1 MALGLARSCFD
12 DASEGKRHNRIFSGE
27 RDLSRR
33 VISCLFSFQRGSFWL
48 FYVSLDPFLKFFF
61 QKPLDFFLSIR
72 FILTLAFP
80 ILSLKKQYQSFLQIL
95 EETTKGQMHMKI
107 LKFLLV
113 LQIAFA
119 GSMLFAQAPAA
130 DSQAAKDQVDELLKG
145 ELVPENDDAEL
156 TEEQKKRKQF
166 VMEHEALWKNPD
178 YKGYNKAFQE
188 LHQLS
193 KTFANNQFRLA
204 LSNYQS
210 GMNTIMKNRDYI
222 EQFRKEEAEKK
233 RLDEKYYWQRVDRK
247 AREERLILREKN
259 KAKQDALNY
268 FSKAINHMDE
278 IKNPDLRERP
288 EFKRLMSDI
297 YRQWSLVEYDLQN
310 LPQVIP
316 ILELYIEIDDN
327 EKEYPAHKYLASAYA
342 FEEKMIKNTKGP
354 DDLLFKFRYKKNV
367 HLLRATELKYGKDSP
382 EYKHI
387 VNLVNRDEVIS
398 VAP

>member
-1 MALGLARSCFD
+1 
-12 DASEGKRHNRIFSGE
+12 
-27 RDLSRR
+27 
-33 VISCLFSFQRGSFWL
+33 
-48 FYVSLDPFLKFFF
+48 
-61 QKPLDFFLSIR
+61 
-72 FILTLAFP
+72 
-80 ILSLKKQYQSFLQIL
+80 
-95 EETTKGQMHMKI
+95 MKI
-107 LKFLLV
+107 FNYLLV
-113 LQIAFA
+113 LQLALGTGA
-119 GSMLFAQAPAA
+119 LLAQAPNAQ
-130 DSQAAKDQVDELLKG
+130 DGQAAKDQVDELLKG

-156 TEEQKKRKQF
+156 TEEQKKRKQT

-178 YKGYNKAFQE
+178 YKGYNKSFQE

-210 GMNTIMKNRDYI
+210 GMNTIMKNRDWT
-222 EQFRKEEAEKK
+222 EQYRKEEAEKK
-233 RLDEKYYWQRVDRK
+233 RLDEKWYWQRVDRK
-247 AREERLILREKN
+247 SKEERVVYREKS
-259 KAKQDALNY
+259 KAKQEALNY

-288 EFKRLMSDI
+288 EFKRLLSDV
-297 YRQWSLVEYDLQN
+297 YRSWVSVEYDLQN

-342 FEEKMIKNTKGP
+342 FEETMIKKTKGP
-354 DDLLFKFRYKKNV
+354 DDMLFKYRYKKNV

-387 VNLVNRDEVIS
+387 VNTVNRDEVIS